1 MKYAAI
7 DLHSNNSVVCV
18 IDENDRV
25 LVKKR
30 VGNDL
35 ERVAELLEAH
45 RQQLCGVVVESTYN
59 WYWLVDGL
67 QELGFVVHLA
77 NACAVQTYSGLKYAD
92 DDSDAR
98 HLAHLLRLGVLP
110 CGHIYPREQRG
121 LRDLSR
127 QRMRLVQQRSRQI
140 ITIENTLSR
149 ERGAAMSANQVKR
162 LSDDDVTGLGLREE
176 VTLSLQ
182 ALLAVMRVLD
192 AQIELLERRL
202 QQGVRIR
209 DEYRVLLSTPGIG
222 QTLGTAIMLETGDVE
237 RFEHVGDY
245 ASYARCVGSV
255 HLSNGKKKGEGNT
268 KSGNRYLAWAFVEAA
283 QFARRN
289 SDPAKRFYERKKAR
303 TNTTVATKALAH
315 KLARACYHMLKTGKP
330 FDEARCFA

>member
-1 MKYAAI
+1 
-7 DLHSNNSVVCV
+7 
-18 IDENDRV
+18 
-25 LVKKR
+25 
-30 VGNDL
+30 
-35 ERVAELLEAH
+35 
-45 RQQLCGVVVESTYN
+45 
-59 WYWLVDGL
+59 
-67 QELGFVVHLA
+67 
-77 NACAVQTYSGLKYAD
+77 
-92 DDSDAR
+92 
-98 HLAHLLRLGVLP
+98 LP
-110 CGHIYPREQRG
+110 TRF
-121 LRDLSR
+121 
-127 QRMRLVQQRSRQI
+127 
-140 ITIENTLSR
+140 
-149 ERGAAMSANQVKR
+149 KR

-237 RFEHVGDY
+237 RFAHVGDY
-245 ASYARCVGSV
+245 ASYARCAGSV

-268 KSGNRYLAWAFVEAA
+268 KSGNRYLACAFVEAA

>member
-1 MKYAAI
+1 MKYAGI

-18 IDENDRV
+18 INENDRV

-77 NACAVQTYSGLKYAD
+77 NACAVRTYSGLKYAD

-140 ITIENTLSR
+140 IAIENTLSR
-149 ERGAAMSANQVKR
+149 ERGAGMSANQVKR